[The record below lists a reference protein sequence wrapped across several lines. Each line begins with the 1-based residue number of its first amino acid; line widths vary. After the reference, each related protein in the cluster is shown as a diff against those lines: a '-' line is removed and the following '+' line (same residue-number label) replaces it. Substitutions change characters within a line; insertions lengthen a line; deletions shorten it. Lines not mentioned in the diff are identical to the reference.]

1 MPSEPETGGRSLR
14 AVAAGADADRFV
26 GRATELAVADEVLGD
41 DTASRVL
48 HVRGPGGIGKSA
60 LLRAI
65 GRRAADRGD
74 RVVALDTRQ
83 DAAAFDEQIARAG
96 SSAAERV
103 LVVIDEVDALGSRLP
118 AVRDQLLDALPAS
131 ARIVIAGR
139 AELDPSWRA
148 DGLDAIL
155 VELSIAPL
163 DDADARE
170 LLDRRGVVA
179 HHQDELIAW
188 AQGSP
193 LALTVASSSPGSVSG
208 PAGAEELEAKL
219 TSWLAGDAVLSAPS
233 DLVEVAALAPAVD
246 ARLLAA
252 ALPSQATRDGMR
264 QLIALPVV
272 EQIGNRAVLHAVLA
286 AAVRARLEATAP
298 ERKRILTRRIVEHLA
313 ARAQLGDMQSLIEL
327 SQFISDPRLRQAVS
341 GQPSPSLFPSRPRP
355 GELAA
360 FAASQ
365 GFDSGGDWPELTSW
379 FGDGTVYSLCI
390 RRTDGSISMLA
401 WFTRVTELRN
411 TGPVSASLQAAAD
424 ASAADPARS
433 FAGIVLFAD
442 ATEHERMEAA
452 RLGAGALML
461 QHRVGDMQAVL
472 IHYPEPD
479 RRPIEA
485 ISAIA
490 DDVTDEL
497 PRLVALSD
505 FRPFGAVGFVEQIV
519 LAELGVPG
527 PTAGAAAL
535 LVEDDDEERQ
545 AQLRELLD
553 QVFDGSEED
562 QRLRRA
568 IELVHLGPHRSE
580 RERLNALHV
589 SRSTWFR
596 LLRQARERVLQ
607 AGLSPDG
614 PTE

>member
-1 MPSEPETGGRSLR
+1 MSGEQATGGRSLR
-14 AVAAGADADRFV
+14 DLVSVADADRFV
-26 GRATELAVADEVLGD
+26 GRTAELDVADGVLRD
-41 DTASRVL
+41 DTTSRVL

-65 GRRAADRGD
+65 ARRGADQGY

-83 DAAAFDEQIARAG
+83 DADAFEEQIVRAG
-96 SSAAERV
+96 GSPSHPV
-103 LVVIDEVDALGSRLP
+103 LVVIDEIDALGSRLP
-118 AVRDQLLDALPAS
+118 GVRDHFLDALPAS
-131 ARIVIAGR
+131 ARIVLAGR

-155 VELSIAPL
+155 VELAIAPVG
-163 DDADARE
+163 DTDARE
-170 LLDRRGVVA
+170 LLTRRGVAAAQQPEIV
-179 HHQDELIAW
+179 AW

-193 LALTVASSSPGSVSG
+193 LALTVASSRPGSTGAPS
-208 PAGAEELEAKL
+208 GAEELEARL
-219 TSWLAGDAVLSAPS
+219 TTWLAGDAVLNAPS

-252 ALPSQATRDGMR
+252 ALPARPTRDGMR
-264 QLIALPVV
+264 QLTALPVV
-272 EQIGNRAVLHAVLA
+272 EQVGGRAVLHAVLA
-286 AAVRARLEATAP
+286 AAIRSRLEATDP
-298 ERKRILTRRIVEHLA
+298 ERKRVLSRRIVEHLA

-341 GQPSPSLFPSRPRP
+341 AQPSPSLFPSRLRP

-365 GFDSGGDWPELTSW
+365 GFDAGDDWTELAAW
-379 FGDGTVYSLCI
+379 FAGAPYSLCI
-390 RRTDGSISMLA
+390 RRADGSIVMVA
-401 WFTRVTELRN
+401 WFTPSADLAEL
-411 TGPVSASLQAAAD
+411 GPVTASLRVAAEAT
-424 ASAADPARS
+424 AVDPDRS

-461 QHRVGDMQAVL
+461 QHRMGDMQAVL
-472 IHYPEPD
+472 IHYPGPD

-490 DDVTDEL
+490 AEVTGEL
-497 PRLVALSD
+497 PRFVALSD
-505 FRPFGAVGFVEQIV
+505 FRPFGAVGFVEQVV
-519 LAELGVPG
+519 LGELGVLRPG
-527 PTAGAAAL
+527 TSAAAL
-535 LVEDDDEERQ
+535 LVEDDDEQRQ
-545 AQLRELLD
+545 EQLRALLD
-553 QVFDGSEED
+553 RVFAATEAD
-562 QRLRRA
+562 QRLRTA
-568 IELVHLGPHRSE
+568 IELAHLGPRRSE

-596 LLRQARERVLQ
+596 LLREARERVLR
-607 AGLSPDG
+607 ADLA
-614 PTE
+614 